1 MAAGLAIL
9 LLVAAMA
16 PEVSRYAAE
25 RSLRRA
31 TAAVGLIAARP
42 LAASGAAASLEQAA
56 VAAAGAAGPLPGDWR
71 PLQVAAAA
79 RLLAG
84 QPEAALEHYRAALA
98 LGERP
103 EVDVN
108 MARALAAL
116 GRHEAARAAL
126 LRAAWIS
133 PAMLAV
139 LPASSRP
146 ILAAALERLEGD
158 LRAGRLPAPP
168 PAPR

>member
-1 MAAGLAIL
+1 VAGLAIL
-9 LLVAAMA
+9 LLAAAVA

-25 RSLRRA
+25 RSLQRA

-42 LAASGAAASLEQAA
+42 PAAPGAAPILEQAA
-56 VAAAGAAGPLPGDWR
+56 VAAAGVADHLPGDWR
-71 PLQVAAAA
+71 PLQVAGAA

-84 QPEAALEHYRAALA
+84 QAEAALEHYRAALA

-133 PAMLAV
+133 PGMLVV